1 MARSA
6 RPKRTKKR
14 IKVQDLPPSRG
25 KSKTKGSAVKGGG
38 FYFNPK
44 EIGIDKSVR

>member
-6 RPKRTKKR
+6 RPKRAKKR
-14 IKVQDLPPSRG
+14 IKAQDLPLSRG
-25 KSKTKGSAVKGGG
+25 KSTTKKGSAVKGG

-44 EIGIDKSVR
+44 EITIDR

>member
-6 RPKRTKKR
+6 RPKRAKKR
-14 IKVQDLPPSRG
+14 IKAQDLQLSRG
-25 KSKTKGSAVKGGG
+25 KSTAKKESAVKGG

-44 EIGIDKSVR
+44 EIAIDK

>member
-6 RPKRTKKR
+6 RSKRAKKR
-14 IKVQDLPPSRG
+14 VKVQDLQLSLG
-25 KSKTKGSAVKGGG
+25 KSTAKKGSAVKGG

-44 EIGIDKSVR
+44 EITIDK